1 MDTLG
6 HYTVLEDQTGTV
18 VQPATEGDWT
28 WRKAFNHAL
37 RCYAALSV
45 IPKGAFPTEQS
56 REQFEGEV
64 LIAKDIRHRNV
75 ASIFPLEVINDR
87 YLYAMEFCDG
97 ETVAART
104 MRSGGLETLDALN
117 IAQQIAAGLEAA
129 SSAGI
134 LHRNITP
141 DNVMVL
147 EEDDELSVKVLGL

>member
-1 MDTLG
+1 M
-6 HYTVLEDQTGTV
+6 
-18 VQPATEGDWT
+18 
-28 WRKAFNHAL
+28 
-37 RCYAALSV
+37 
-45 IPKGAFPTEQS
+45 
-56 REQFEGEV
+56 
-64 LIAKDIRHRNV
+64 

-134 LHRNITP
+134 LHGNITP

-147 EEDDELSVKVLGL
+147 EEDDELSVKVLGLALPARGTLEGLSPAPAEADFRCKS